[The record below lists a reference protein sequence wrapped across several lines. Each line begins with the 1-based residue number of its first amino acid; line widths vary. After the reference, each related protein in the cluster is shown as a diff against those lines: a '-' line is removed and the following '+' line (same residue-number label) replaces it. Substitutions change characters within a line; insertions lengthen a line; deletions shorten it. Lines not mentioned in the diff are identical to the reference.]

1 MDYSA
6 FHMINQLAGH
16 YALLDSLMKAT
27 AKYGVVMF
35 AVPLLFLW
43 FRGGISGKK
52 AALLAMLAMAIALLA
67 GQVITHIYMRPRP
80 FMVHTVNQLVNHSGD
95 PSFPSDHTL
104 FSFGLAGVIL
114 LENRR
119 WGIAAIAFACLV
131 AFSRVFTGLHYPGD
145 VIGGAL
151 IGLVCG
157 LVVWRVRKIFDP
169 VLDFLIGIARRL
181 KLA

>member
-6 FHMINQLAGH
+6 FHLINQLAGH
-16 YALLDSLMKAT
+16 FSPADDFMKVMAQ
-27 AKYGVVMF
+27 YGVLLFM
-35 AVPLLFLW
+35 VPLLFMW
-43 FRGGISGKK
+43 FRGSVSDKK
-52 AALLAMLAMAIALLA
+52 AALLALLAMAIALLI

-80 FMVHTVNQLVNHSGD
+80 FVYHHVNQLISHSKD

-114 LENRR
+114 LANRR
-119 WGIAAIAFACLV
+119 WGIVSIILGCV
-131 AFSRVFTGLHYPGD
+131 IAFSRVFVGVHYPGD
-145 VIGGAL
+145 VIGAAV
-151 IGLVCG
+151 IGLISAVA
-157 LVVWRVRKIFDP
+157 VWQARSVLDP